1 MKKRNLFIAGIIAIV
16 VVAIALTGIFYPSA
30 FQIGAEGTIAKV
42 EKYHKQQM
50 SEADVLM
57 RSKILNDTTK
67 LKETINGLVMFNAF
81 AEKMAEN
88 MDQTVATMRG
98 SDLSGSQKM
107 LQSMNEI
114 RDYST
119 FIKNN
124 NVTLDKTINLLVNHY
139 QTKTTATSADIEQ
152 NLEEFSNYVYQI
164 SVKDSIL
171 DSFID
176 NCDEFIG
183 DAQIFKTREKEIEG
197 LKKVRDNLLL
207 GNAQMAFVVGNNDKL
222 QVILDKPLYNIESLG
237 MGNASNIKNVVI
249 ANEDKLKAVCS
260 SEQIK
265 NMALNNDA
273 VNAILYNADKNLGT
287 IIFCDSDKLQQVVSN
302 QVDLK
307 GIVYSADEL
316 KNMLGNQSNQLNVIL
331 AQDGLRVLVL
341 DKDNLRAINY
351 SASLGQVLQAQ
362 NLALGILLCNEGSL
376 QNVLSGNASLG
387 RLLNIDATGNV
398 ATINSSGKLDRI
410 LAVGALQFS
419 LAAAGNEALAN
430 CALNKSELN
439 NVLKS
444 NQALCYFLANQ
455 NLNLYVA
462 NSGTISAFGNQSL
475 GLVIQANASLAN
487 LIANQIGN
495 AYANKLNAILLD
507 HPNLGVIIYNIGLEN
522 SGTLQSAVLS
532 NVTGLQAVF
541 NSFPSSLGV
550 INSR

>member
-207 GNAQMAFVVGNNDKL
+207 GNAQMAFVVGNNEKL

-249 ANEDKLKAVCS
+249 ANEDKLNAVCS

-265 NMALNNDA
+265 NMTLNNDA

>member
-98 SDLSGSQKM
+98 SDFSGSQKM

-207 GNAQMAFVVGNNDKL
+207 GNAQMAFVVGNNEKL

-249 ANEDKLKAVCS
+249 ANEDKLNAVCS

-265 NMALNNDA
+265 NMTLNNDA